1 MLKAFCIAKVVSK
14 THEQRRESWKKRIK
28 WKGAAER
35 PVEALYSVAGNH
47 GIALDRNES
56 VGV

>member
-1 MLKAFCIAKVVSK
+1 M
-14 THEQRRESWKKRIK
+14 EKRMK

-47 GIALDRNES
+47 GIAPDRNGS

>member
-1 MLKAFCIAKVVSK
+1 MEKKNENGKV
-14 THEQRRESWKKRIK
+14 T
-28 WKGAAER
+28 AER

-47 GIALDRNES
+47 GIAPDRNGS

>member
-1 MLKAFCIAKVVSK
+1 M
-14 THEQRRESWKKRIK
+14 EKKMK
-28 WKGAAER
+28 MEGAAER

-47 GIALDRNES
+47 GIAPDRNGS